1 MPRREPVDI
10 TIDNLSHEGRGIGR
24 VGGKTVSVRGALP
37 GERVTAHILRKRPQ
51 FDEAEVATV
60 IVASPE
66 RIVPH
71 CAHAEICG
79 GCSMQHVG
87 EAFQLRHK
95 QAVLLEL
102 LRHHAGVTP
111 RSVAAPAVGPQW
123 GYRKKARLGVKLV
136 PKKGGVLVGFRER
149 AKPFIADIDRCEI
162 LDPRVGT
169 RLLALRELVHGL
181 STPDRVPQIEV
192 AASDEVVALIVRHLD
207 PLTPAD
213 LSRLRA
219 FSHAHDVDIYL
230 QPAGPASVKRLQDG
244 RVLKYAVGEFE
255 FQFEPTDFT
264 QINPV
269 INERL
274 VERVI
279 DRMDLGKQERVLD
292 LYCGLGNF
300 SLPLA
305 HRAGMLVGVEGES
318 SMVDRARANAARNE
332 VHNAQFVVADL
343 DDPAALE
350 VLRGGGFDK
359 MVLDPPRVGAAAVVE
374 AFDFDGLWRIVYVS
388 CNPLTLAR
396 DAAMLI
402 ERHGFELV
410 EAGILDMFP
419 HTAHVESLCVFERS

>member
-1 MPRREPVDI
+1 M
-10 TIDNLSHEGRGIGR
+10 
-24 VGGKTVSVRGALP
+24 
-37 GERVTAHILRKRPQ
+37 
-51 FDEAEVATV
+51 
-60 IVASPE
+60 
-66 RIVPH
+66 
-71 CAHAEICG
+71 
-79 GCSMQHVG
+79 
-87 EAFQLRHK
+87 
-95 QAVLLEL
+95 
-102 LRHHAGVTP
+102 
-111 RSVAAPAVGPQW
+111 
-123 GYRKKARLGVKLV
+123 
-136 PKKGGVLVGFRER
+136 
-149 AKPFIADIDRCEI
+149 
-162 LDPRVGT
+162 
-169 RLLALRELVHGL
+169 
-181 STPDRVPQIEV
+181 
-192 AASDEVVALIVRHLD
+192 
-207 PLTPAD
+207 
-213 LSRLRA
+213 
-219 FSHAHDVDIYL
+219 
-230 QPAGPASVKRLQDG
+230 
-244 RVLKYAVGEFE
+244 KYSVGEFE

-343 DDPAALE
+343 DDSAAVE

-374 AFDFDGLWRIVYVS
+374 AFDFDSLRRIVYVS